1 MNKLNMQRTD
11 ADIARAAL
19 QALRGDEVVPNNKV
33 KVVVNDGHLTI
44 KGELDWQYQRL
55 SAEKTVRSLRGMKH
69 LVNAITLKHCSAPS
83 DVKAKIESAL
93 KRSAEADARH
103 ISVETHNGTAILRGT
118 VHSIAAR
125 DEAELAAWAAPGIT
139 WVEDHI
145 TIKPNFASL

>member
-19 QALRGDEVVPNNKV
+19 QALRSDEVVPNNKV
-33 KVVVNDGHLTI
+33 KVVVNDGRLTI

-83 DVKAKIESAL
+83 DVKAKIEFAL

-103 ISVETHNGTAILRGT
+103 ITVETQNGTAILRGT
-118 VHSIAAR
+118 VHSLAAR